1 MSDFTRRVYKI
12 LRNLIFTNR
21 RTRRFHSNLSMAPNK
36 MDTSLRRMA
45 LRYLCHQLDKTIKH
59 DFKPNNVRGKDK
71 FERASIIFET
81 LKNTKFADTPDVK
94 WARQILERYKLWKS
108 GEKKSFVVT
117 AIDDGEV
124 ISISRKDF
132 KEVVYSRRSV
142 RFWSKK
148 KVSKKIL
155 CKIIQMGIMAPS
167 SCNRQPWRFIIVE
180 NTQKNPD
187 NKGPGN
193 KSMIMRAPYIIYVA
207 IDERLYSEKYG
218 PALDAG
224 FVSQNILLAIE
235 YFGLKACGMY
245 QCETI
250 NQNKVKSF
258 LGLPDHSYIYVAIP
272 FGFPAEVVDVPERVK
287 VENITGLIKLDAG
300 KIVLYM

>member
-1 MSDFTRRVYKI
+1 MS
-12 LRNLIFTNR
+12 
-21 RTRRFHSNLSMAPNK
+21 PGK
-36 MDTSLRRMA
+36 MDIGLRLMV
-45 LRYLCHQLDKTIKH
+45 LRYLCHQLDKTIKY

-71 FERASIIFET
+71 FKRASIIFET

-108 GEKKSFVVT
+108 GEKRSFVVT

-124 ISISRKDF
+124 VSISRKDF
-132 KEVVYSRRSV
+132 KEVVYNRRSV

-155 CKIIQMGIMAPS
+155 YKIIQMGIMAPS
-167 SCNRQPWRFIIVE
+167 SCNRQPWRFVVVE
-180 NTQKNPD
+180 NIQKNLD
-187 NKGPGN
+187 NKDPGN

-224 FVSQNILLAIE
+224 FASQNILLAIE

-250 NQNKVKSF
+250 NQNRVRSN
-258 LGLPDHSYIYVAIP
+258 LGLPDHLYIYVAIP
-272 FGFPAEVVDVPERVK
+272 FGFPAEVVDVPGRVN
-287 VENITGLIKLDAG
+287 VENITDLIKLDTRI
-300 KIVLYM
+300 IVSHM